1 MTAARSTR
9 HVSARLLTA
18 EHAGQRDACR
28 PGAATLTRFRTR
40 CHSGAGCRSRSLEG
54 ESMKRFY
61 AVPTAGAAAVMLLAL
76 TVGRSSSSSSPA
88 GASTST
94 TGGSTAGSTSGK
106 TYKMTF
112 IQGVAGDG
120 FYVTMGCGI
129 QAEAKKLGNVTV
141 NIQGPTQFDPT
152 LQNPIIE
159 SVTAAKPDAILIAT
173 DDVSASRPPI
183 AQAMAAGIKVVLVD
197 TTLSD
202 PSGAVSQIS
211 SDNLAGGADA
221 FAAIKELVPGGGQV
235 FVVNTKPGIS
245 TTDERTAGFA
255 AAAKADSKFDYVG
268 TQFDRDSASL
278 AAQVTLAALQ
288 KDPGIV
294 AIFATNLFSA
304 EGAAT
309 GIRQAGKSGKVKV
322 VGFDAE
328 PDEITALQ
336 QGTVQALI
344 AQSPYVIG
352 TDAVD
357 QAVDALTGKTTTPK
371 IGTKFTIITTANL
384 SSAAS
389 QAAIYKTSC

>member
-1 MTAARSTR
+1 M
-9 HVSARLLTA
+9 
-18 EHAGQRDACR
+18 
-28 PGAATLTRFRTR
+28 
-40 CHSGAGCRSRSLEG
+40 
-54 ESMKRFY
+54 
-61 AVPTAGAAAVMLLAL
+61 
-76 TVGRSSSSSSPA
+76 
-88 GASTST
+88 
-94 TGGSTAGSTSGK
+94 
-106 TYKMTF
+106 
-112 IQGVAGDG
+112 
-120 FYVTMGCGI
+120 
-129 QAEAKKLGNVTV
+129 
-141 NIQGPTQFDPT
+141 
-152 LQNPIIE
+152 
-159 SVTAAKPDAILIAT
+159 IAP

-197 TTLSD
+197 TTLTD

-211 SDNLAGGADA
+211 SDNTAGGADA
-221 FAAIKELVPGGGQV
+221 FQAVAQIVPGGGQV

-255 AAAKADSKFDYVG
+255 AAAKANSKFSYVG
-268 TQFDRDSASL
+268 VQYDNDTASL
-278 AAQVTLAALQ
+278 AAQVTLAELQ

-357 QAVDALTGKTTTPK
+357 QAVAALQGKATTPK
-371 IGTKFTIITTANL
+371 IGTKFTIITNANL
-384 SSAAS
+384 KSAAS

>member
-1 MTAARSTR
+1 MK
-9 HVSARLLTA
+9 
-18 EHAGQRDACR
+18 
-28 PGAATLTRFRTR
+28 
-40 CHSGAGCRSRSLEG
+40 RSL
-54 ESMKRFY
+54 SVP
-61 AVPTAGAAAVMLLAL
+61 AVGAAAALLLGVTAAC
-76 TVGRSSSSSSPA
+76 SSSSSSTTAA
-88 GASTST
+88 GASAAASTSPGTST
-94 TGGSTAGSTSGK
+94 SAASTGGK
-106 TYKMTF
+106 TYNLTF

-120 FYVTMGCGI
+120 FYVTMGCGM
-129 QAEAKKLGNVTV
+129 QAEAKKLGDATV
-141 NIQGPTQFDPT
+141 NVQGPSQFDAT

-159 SVTAAKPDAILIAT
+159 SVTAAHPDAIMIAP

-197 TTLSD
+197 TTLTD
-202 PSGAVSQIS
+202 PTGAVSQIS
-211 SDNLAGGADA
+211 SDNTAGGADA
-221 FAAIKELVPGGGQV
+221 FAAVQQLVPKGGQV

-255 AAAKADSKFDYVG
+255 AAAKANSKFSYVG
-268 TQFDRDSASL
+268 VQYDQDTAAL
-278 AAQVTLAALQ
+278 AAQVTLAELQ

-309 GIRQAGKSGKVKV
+309 GIRQAGMSGKVKV

-357 QAVDALTGKTTTPK
+357 QAIAALQGKPTTPK

-384 SSAAS
+384 NTAAS
-389 QAAIYKTSC
+389 QAAIYKTAC

>member
-1 MTAARSTR
+1 
-9 HVSARLLTA
+9 
-18 EHAGQRDACR
+18 
-28 PGAATLTRFRTR
+28 
-40 CHSGAGCRSRSLEG
+40 
-54 ESMKRFY
+54 MKRFL

-76 TVGRSSSSSSPA
+76 TAACSSSGSSSSAA
-88 GASTST
+88 GGSTT
-94 TGGSTAGSTSGK
+94 TGGSTTGASTTGK

-159 SVTAAKPDAILIAT
+159 SVTAAKPNAILIAP

-183 AQAMAAGIKVVLVD
+183 AQAMSEGIKVVLVD
-197 TTLSD
+197 TTLAD

-211 SDNLAGGADA
+211 SDNTAGGAAA
-221 FAAIKELVPGGGQV
+221 FAAIKQLVPGGGPV
-235 FVVNTKPGIS
+235 LVVNTKPGIS
-245 TTDERTAGFA
+245 TTDQRQAGFA
-255 AAAKADSKFDYVG
+255 AAAKADPKFTYVG
-268 TQFDRDSASL
+268 TQFDQDTASL

-288 KDPGIV
+288 KNPNIV
-294 AIFATNLFSA
+294 GIFAANLFSA

-309 GIRQAGKSGKVKV
+309 GVRQAGKSGKVKI

-352 TDAVD
+352 TNAVD
-357 QAVDALTGKTTTPK
+357 QAYAALTGKATTPK
-371 IGTKFTIITTANL
+371 IGTKFTIITKANL
-384 SSAAS
+384 NSAAS
-389 QAAIYKTSC
+389 QAAIYKTTC

>member
-1 MTAARSTR
+1 MK
-9 HVSARLLTA
+9 
-18 EHAGQRDACR
+18 
-28 PGAATLTRFRTR
+28 
-40 CHSGAGCRSRSLEG
+40 RSL
-54 ESMKRFY
+54 S
-61 AVPTAGAAAVMLLAL
+61 VPAAGAAAALLLGVTAAC
-76 TVGRSSSSSSPA
+76 SSSSSSTSSA
-88 GASTST
+88 SASTGASTGASASGAAT
-94 TGGSTAGSTSGK
+94 TSGSSTGGK
-106 TYKMTF
+106 NYNMTF

-141 NIQGPTQFDPT
+141 NIQGPSQFDAT

-159 SVTAAKPDAILIAT
+159 SVTASHPDAILIAP

-197 TTLSD
+197 TTLTD

-211 SDNLAGGADA
+211 SDNTAGGADA
-221 FAAIKELVPGGGQV
+221 FAAVKQLVPGGGQV

-255 AAAKADSKFDYVG
+255 AAAKADPKFSYVG
-268 TQFDRDSASL
+268 VQYDNDTAAL
-278 AAQVTLAALQ
+278 AAQVTLAELQ
-288 KDPGIV
+288 KNPGIT

-357 QAVDALTGKTTTPK
+357 QAVAALQGKPTTPK
-371 IGTKFTIITTANL
+371 IGTKFTIITNANL
-384 SSAAS
+384 NSAAS

>member
-1 MTAARSTR
+1 MK
-9 HVSARLLTA
+9 
-18 EHAGQRDACR
+18 
-28 PGAATLTRFRTR
+28 
-40 CHSGAGCRSRSLEG
+40 RSL
-54 ESMKRFY
+54 

-76 TVGRSSSSSSPA
+76 TSACSSSGSSSS
-88 GASTST
+88 AS
-94 TGGSTAGSTSGK
+94 GGSTTSATTSSTAGGK
-106 TYKMTF
+106 SYKMTF

-129 QAEAKKLGNVTV
+129 KAEAQKLGNVTV
-141 NIQGPTQFDPT
+141 NIQGPSQFDAT

-159 SVTAAKPDAILIAT
+159 SVTAAHPDAILIAPN
-173 DDVSASRPPI
+173 DVSASRPPI
-183 AQAMAAGIKVVLVD
+183 AAAMAAGIKVVLVD

-211 SDNLAGGADA
+211 SDNVAGGAEA
-221 FAAIKELVPGGGQV
+221 FKAIQQLVPNGGEV
-235 FVVNTKPGIS
+235 LVVNVKPGVS
-245 TTDERTAGFA
+245 TTDQRQQGFA
-255 AAAKADSKFDYVG
+255 TAAQADSKFKYVG
-268 TQFDRDSASL
+268 TQFDQDSASV

-288 KDPGIV
+288 KNPGIV
-294 AIFATNLFSA
+294 GIFAANLFSA

-309 GIRQAGKSGKVKV
+309 GVRQAGKAGKVKI

-344 AQSPYVIG
+344 AQSPYTIG

-357 QAVDALTGKTTTPK
+357 QAYAALTGKATTPK
-371 IGTKFTIITTANL
+371 IGTKFTIITKANL
-384 SSAAS
+384 SSSAS

>member
-1 MTAARSTR
+1 
-9 HVSARLLTA
+9 
-18 EHAGQRDACR
+18 
-28 PGAATLTRFRTR
+28 
-40 CHSGAGCRSRSLEG
+40 
-54 ESMKRFY
+54 MKRFK
-61 AVPTAGAAAVMLLAL
+61 VVSTAGAAVVLLAL
-76 TVGRSSSSSSPA
+76 TAACSSSGSSSSAP
-88 GASTST
+88 GGST
-94 TGGSTAGSTSGK
+94 TGGSTTGGTTSGK
-106 TYKMTF
+106 SYKMTF

-129 QAEAKKLGNVTV
+129 QAEATKVGNVTV

-159 SVTAAKPDAILIAT
+159 SVTAAKPDAILIAP

-221 FAAIKELVPGGGQV
+221 FAAIKQLVPNGGEV

-245 TTDERTAGFA
+245 TTDQRTQGFA
-255 AAAKADSKFDYVG
+255 DAAKADSKYKYVG
-268 TQFDRDSASL
+268 VQYDQDTASL

-288 KDPGIV
+288 KNPNIV
-294 AIFATNLFSA
+294 GIFATNLFSA

-322 VGFDAE
+322 VGFDAD
-328 PDEITALQ
+328 PDQITALK

-344 AQSPYVIG
+344 AQAPYAIG
-352 TDAVD
+352 TNAVD
-357 QAVDALTGKTTTPK
+357 QAVAALSGKPTTAK
-371 IGTKFTIITTANL
+371 IGTKFTIITSANL
-384 SSAAS
+384 NSAAS
-389 QAAIYKTSC
+389 QAAIYKTKC

>member
-1 MTAARSTR
+1 MK
-9 HVSARLLTA
+9 
-18 EHAGQRDACR
+18 
-28 PGAATLTRFRTR
+28 
-40 CHSGAGCRSRSLEG
+40 RSL
-54 ESMKRFY
+54 
-61 AVPTAGAAAVMLLAL
+61 AVPTAGAAAIMLLAL
-76 TVGRSSSSSSPA
+76 TAACSSSSSSSS
-88 GASTST
+88 ASGGST
-94 TGGSTAGSTSGK
+94 TGGSTTGK
-106 TYKMTF
+106 SYKMSF

-141 NIQGPTQFDPT
+141 NIQGPSQFDPT

-159 SVTAAKPDAILIAT
+159 SVTAAHPDAILIAP

-183 AQAMAAGIKVVLVD
+183 SQAMSAGIKVVLVD

-221 FAAIKELVPGGGQV
+221 FTAIKELVPGGGQV
-235 FVVNTKPGIS
+235 LVVNTKPGIS
-245 TTDERTAGFA
+245 TTDQRTSGFA
-255 AAAKADSKFDYVG
+255 AATKADSKFHYVG
-268 TQFDRDSASL
+268 VQYDQDSASI

-288 KDPGIV
+288 KNPHIV
-294 AIFATNLFSA
+294 GIFATNLFSA

-344 AQSPYVIG
+344 AQSPYTIG

-357 QAVDALTGKTTTPK
+357 QAVAALSGKPATPK

-384 SSAAS
+384 NSAAS
-389 QAAIYKTSC
+389 QAAIYKTKC

>member
-1 MTAARSTR
+1 MK
-9 HVSARLLTA
+9 
-18 EHAGQRDACR
+18 
-28 PGAATLTRFRTR
+28 
-40 CHSGAGCRSRSLEG
+40 RSL
-54 ESMKRFY
+54 S
-61 AVPTAGAAAVMLLAL
+61 VPAAGAAAALLLGVTAAC
-76 TVGRSSSSSSPA
+76 SSSSSSTSAAGASSA
-88 GASTST
+88 GASTA
-94 TGGSTAGSTSGK
+94 GGSTAGGSSSSGK
-106 TYKMTF
+106 SYNMTF

-141 NIQGPTQFDPT
+141 NIQGPSQFDST

-159 SVTAAKPDAILIAT
+159 SVTASHPAAIMIAP

-197 TTLSD
+197 TTLTD

-211 SDNLAGGADA
+211 SDNTAGGADA
-221 FAAIKELVPGGGQV
+221 FAAVKQLVPGGGQV
-235 FVVNTKPGIS
+235 LVVNTKPGIS
-245 TTDERTAGFA
+245 TTDQRTAGFA
-255 AAAKADSKFDYVG
+255 AAAKADSKFSYVG
-268 TQFDRDSASL
+268 VQYDNDTASL
-278 AAQVTLAALQ
+278 AAQVTLAELQ
-288 KDPGIV
+288 KNPGIV

-309 GIRQAGKSGKVKV
+309 GIRQAGKAGKVKV
-322 VGFDAE
+322 VGFDAD
-328 PDEITALQ
+328 PDQITALK

-344 AQSPYVIG
+344 AQSPYTIG

-357 QAVDALTGKTTTPK
+357 QAVAALSGKPTTPK

-384 SSAAS
+384 NSAAS

>member
-1 MTAARSTR
+1 
-9 HVSARLLTA
+9 
-18 EHAGQRDACR
+18 
-28 PGAATLTRFRTR
+28 
-40 CHSGAGCRSRSLEG
+40 
-54 ESMKRFY
+54 MKRFLV
-61 AVPTAGAAAVMLLAL
+61 VPTAGAAAVMLLAL
-76 TVGRSSSSSSPA
+76 TAACSSSSSTT
-88 GASTST
+88 GASSST
-94 TGGSTAGSTSGK
+94 TGGSTAGSTAGSSSGK

-120 FYVTMGCGI
+120 FYVTMGCGM

-141 NIQGPTQFDPT
+141 NIQGPAQFDPT

-159 SVTAAKPDAILIAT
+159 SVTAAKPDAILIAP
-173 DDVSASRPPI
+173 DDVTASRDPI
-183 AQAMAAGIKVVLVD
+183 AQAMSAGIKVVLVD
-197 TTLSD
+197 TTLND
-202 PSGAVSQIS
+202 PSGAISQIS

-221 FAAIKELVPGGGQV
+221 FAAVKQLVPGGGQV
-235 FVVNTKPGIS
+235 LVVNTKPGIS
-245 TTDERTAGFA
+245 TTDQRTSGFA
-255 AAAKADSKFDYVG
+255 AAAKADSKFTYVG
-268 TQFDRDSASL
+268 VQYDNDTASL

-288 KDPGIV
+288 KNPGIV

-309 GIRQAGKSGKVKV
+309 GIRQAGKSGKVKI

-352 TDAVD
+352 TNAVD
-357 QAVDALTGKTTTPK
+357 QALDALTGKATTPK
-371 IGTKFTIITTANL
+371 IGTKFTIITNANL

>member
-1 MTAARSTR
+1 
-9 HVSARLLTA
+9 
-18 EHAGQRDACR
+18 
-28 PGAATLTRFRTR
+28 
-40 CHSGAGCRSRSLEG
+40 
-54 ESMKRFY
+54 MKRFI

-76 TVGRSSSSSSPA
+76 TAACSSTSSSST
-88 GASTST
+88 ASGGSTT
-94 TGGSTAGSTSGK
+94 TGGSTSGASTTGK

-129 QAEAKKLGNVTV
+129 EAEAKKLGNVTV
-141 NIQGPTQFDPT
+141 NIQGPSQFDPT

-159 SVTAAKPDAILIAT
+159 SVTAAKPNAILIAP

-197 TTLSD
+197 TTLAD
-202 PSGAVSQIS
+202 PSGTVSQIS
-211 SDNLAGGADA
+211 SDNTAGGADA
-221 FAAIKELVPGGGQV
+221 FAAIKQLVPGGGQV
-235 FVVNTKPGIS
+235 LVVNTKPGIS
-245 TTDERTAGFA
+245 TTDERQAGFA
-255 AAAKADSKFDYVG
+255 AAAKADPKFTYVG
-268 TQFDRDSASL
+268 TQFDQDTASL

-288 KDPGIV
+288 KNPGIV
-294 AIFATNLFSA
+294 GIFAANLFSA

-309 GIRQAGKSGKVKV
+309 GVRQAGKSGQVKI

-352 TDAVD
+352 TNAVE
-357 QAVDALTGKTTTPK
+357 QAVAALQGKPTTPK
-371 IGTKFTIITTANL
+371 IGTKFTIITKDNL
-384 SSAAS
+384 NTAAS

>member
-1 MTAARSTR
+1 
-9 HVSARLLTA
+9 
-18 EHAGQRDACR
+18 
-28 PGAATLTRFRTR
+28 
-40 CHSGAGCRSRSLEG
+40 
-54 ESMKRFY
+54 MKRSVS
-61 AVPTAGAAAVMLLAL
+61 VPAAGAAAVLLLGVTAAC
-76 TVGRSSSSSSPA
+76 SSSSSSTAAAGASAPA
-88 GASTST
+88 STGASTSASS
-94 TGGSTAGSTSGK
+94 TGGASTSGK
-106 TYKMTF
+106 AYNLSF

-120 FYVTMGCGI
+120 FYVTMGCGM
-129 QAEAKKLGNVTV
+129 QAEAKKLGDTV
-141 NIQGPTQFDPT
+141 NIQGPTQFDAT

-159 SVTAAKPDAILIAT
+159 SVTASHPDAIMIAP

-183 AQAMAAGIKVVLVD
+183 AAAMSAGIKVVLVD
-197 TTLSD
+197 TTLTD

-211 SDNLAGGADA
+211 SDNTAGGADA
-221 FAAIKELVPGGGQV
+221 FAAVKQLVPGGGQV

-245 TTDERTAGFA
+245 TTDQRTAGFA
-255 AAAKADSKFDYVG
+255 AAAKADPKFSYVG
-268 TQFDRDSASL
+268 VQYDNDTASL
-278 AAQVTLAALQ
+278 AAQVTLAELQ
-288 KDPGIV
+288 KDPGIT

-322 VGFDAE
+322 IGFDAE

-344 AQSPYVIG
+344 AQSPYTIG

-357 QAVDALTGKTTTPK
+357 QAVAALQGKTTTPK

-384 SSAAS
+384 KSAAS

>member
-1 MTAARSTR
+1 
-9 HVSARLLTA
+9 
-18 EHAGQRDACR
+18 
-28 PGAATLTRFRTR
+28 
-40 CHSGAGCRSRSLEG
+40 
-54 ESMKRFY
+54 MKRFY

-76 TVGRSSSSSSPA
+76 TVGCSSSTSSTT

-94 TGGSTAGSTSGK
+94 TGGSTAGSASGK
-106 TYKMTF
+106 SYKLSF

-120 FYVTMGCGI
+120 FYVTMGCGM
-129 QAEAKKLGNVTV
+129 QAEAAKMGNVTV
-141 NIQGPTQFDPT
+141 NIQGPAQFDAT

-159 SVTAAKPDAILIAT
+159 SVTASKPDAIMVAP
-173 DDVSASRPPI
+173 DDVTASQIPI
-183 AQAMAAGIKVVLVD
+183 DDAMKAGIKVVLVD
-197 TTLSD
+197 TTLND
-202 PSGAVSQIS
+202 PAGAVSQIS

-221 FAAIKELVPGGGQV
+221 FAAVKQLVPGGGQV

-245 TTDERTAGFA
+245 TTDERTSGFA
-255 AAAKADSKFDYVG
+255 AAAKADPKFSYVG
-268 TQFDRDSASL
+268 VQYDQDTASL
-278 AAQVTLAALQ
+278 AAQVTLAELQ
-288 KDPGIV
+288 KNPGIV

-357 QAVDALTGKTTTPK
+357 QAIDALTGKPTTPK

-389 QAAIYKTSC
+389 QAAIYKTTC